1 MTASFVIDVFSLVG
15 KNLVIIRLSLLFKVD
30 TLKVYTK
37 ILLDI
42 IIIFKM
48 KAVNNLKKLKS
59 QFHSAVDLQQTCKIF
74 ITTSQDISWS
84 FYFKKGYLIWGSSSI
99 HRFRR
104 LYRLTQ
110 QICPEINCQDIKLR
124 EQEISELWEYL
135 LIYVLYK
142 RQQISIIQVKEI
154 IQEIIKEVLFDCLLA
169 DNQIEQVKVIFETQ
183 GNSMGAILR
192 SPLFQQPII
201 QIEYKKT
208 ISRLESLISN
218 WKAID
223 LSNCSPNLA
232 PVITN
237 IDKLKKEIDNDTY
250 QNLFIFINGKK
261 TLRDLAIATKQ
272 DLLNLVRSLAPHI
285 KNKAIALQQVPDQQL
300 TNLYFAPR
308 NQSEQDKYN
317 NPTREYIQELDL
329 PLVICVDDNPE
340 ICQQIAEIL
349 NPAGYRIIPVNDAAK
364 TLMVLL
370 ENKPNLIFLDAI
382 MPDANGY
389 ELCSQ
394 IKKMPALKDI
404 PIIILQKQDSV
415 IDRMKAKIAGA
426 SDLLLKPI
434 KSSDILT
441 LAQKHTQSFV
451 TQESMIA

>member
-1 MTASFVIDVFSLVG
+1 
-15 KNLVIIRLSLLFKVD
+15 
-30 TLKVYTK
+30 
-37 ILLDI
+37 
-42 IIIFKM
+42 M
-48 KAVNNLKKLKS
+48 KAVNNIKKVKA
-59 QFHSAVDLQQTCKIF
+59 QFQNAVDLQHTCKIYV
-74 ITTSQDISWS
+74 TVTEDYSWS
-84 FYFKKGYLIWGSSSI
+84 FYFKKGYLIWASSSI

-142 RQQISIIQVKEI
+142 RQQINIIQVREI

-169 DNQIEQVKVIFETQ
+169 DEKISQVKVIFETQ
-183 GNSMGAILR
+183 ANSMGAILR
-192 SPLFQQPII
+192 SPLFQQPIT

-208 ISRLESLISN
+208 ITRLELLISD

-223 LSNCSPNLA
+223 LTNCLPNLA
-232 PVITN
+232 PVIID
-237 IDKLKKEIDNDTY
+237 IDKLKKDVDTNTY
-250 QNLFIFINGKK
+250 QKLFMFINGKK

-272 DLLNLVRSLAPHI
+272 DLLNLTRSLAPHI
-285 KNKAIALQQVPDQQL
+285 KSKAIALQQVPDQQL
-300 TNLYFAPR
+300 INLYFAPR
-308 NQSEQDKYN
+308 NQSEQEKYN
-317 NPTREYIQELDL
+317 SPTREYIQELDL
-329 PLVICVDDNPE
+329 PLVICVDDNPG
-340 ICQQIAEIL
+340 ICQQIAQIL

-364 TLMVLL
+364 TLMILL

-394 IKKMPALKDI
+394 IRKMPALKNI
-404 PIIILQKQDSV
+404 PIVILQKQDSV
-415 IDRMKAKIAGA
+415 IERMKAKMAGA
-426 SDLLLKPI
+426 SDLLNKPI
-434 KSSDILT
+434 IPTELLT

-451 TQESMIA
+451 TEESLIA